1 MSNLLQDK
9 IKFKMY
15 FRYILYIDYTI
26 QKIKQK
32 TTSLQSKTKEM
43 AEKDQ
48 ESILQYYFKNTLNK
62 NKLANAADMYL
73 IQPYFQN
80 LCKNSYDS
88 TCNEYYNYIN
98 TLTQNNEKYNKNFAT
113 QLIQQFD
120 DFTKKMHGLSLQE
133 QQINQLKTLFA
144 NAGADNIDS
153 ERFHNITEYIQSE
166 LNYENQQQ
174 NRRQVQELDKDI
186 DKKREAIE
194 TLKEE
199 YQRIE
204 KAKEADIEKEET
216 KKTNKQ
222 DDLEKINAD
231 ISNKEIDI
239 ENETNSGNKYFLQKE
254 LFDLKKNKKI
264 NSVKTTNHNNKLPSW
279 FPQVPDIL

>member
-1 MSNLLQDK
+1 MINSFEDK

-174 NRRQVQELDKDI
+174 NRRQVQECGQRHCSRDQAPRQNLSPRSI
-186 DKKREAIE
+186 HNGSSESSLPARER
-194 TLKEE
+194 L
-199 YQRIE
+199 
-204 KAKEADIEKEET
+204 
-216 KKTNKQ
+216 
-222 DDLEKINAD
+222 
-231 ISNKEIDI
+231 
-239 ENETNSGNKYFLQKE
+239 
-254 LFDLKKNKKI
+254 
-264 NSVKTTNHNNKLPSW
+264 
-279 FPQVPDIL
+279 